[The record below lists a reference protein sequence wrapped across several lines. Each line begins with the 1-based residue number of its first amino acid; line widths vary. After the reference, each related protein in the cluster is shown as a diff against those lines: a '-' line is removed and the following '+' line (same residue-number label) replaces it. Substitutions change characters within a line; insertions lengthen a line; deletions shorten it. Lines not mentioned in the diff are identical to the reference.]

1 MSNWTTTTNF
11 HCHFI
16 NPSITC
22 NTDKQYSRNITSNI
36 PVTGLA
42 KHFLTEHMLNSV
54 LEHTNKR
61 MNYLIR
67 YLPDNFNE
75 NRLYPFVKLF
85 SFDELMAFS
94 VFFCFCFFFFFAMDC
109 GIRRKWLLGEPVVMT
124 FPQFL
129 HLPCLETDFVHF
141 SICIICWLQDTSRK
155 IVFKSICCLPRVLW
169 SIQQATQN

>member
-22 NTDKQYSRNITSNI
+22 NTDRQYSRNITSKI

-54 LEHTNKR
+54 LEHTNKI

-94 VFFCFCFFFFFAMDC
+94 GFFFFFCHGLWHQKKMTVRWTCSNDVSSVSTSTMPRNRFC
-109 GIRRKWLLGEPVVMT
+109 SFLNMYHLL
-124 FPQFL
+124 
-129 HLPCLETDFVHF
+129 
-141 SICIICWLQDTSRK
+141 TSRHEQK
-155 IVFKSICCLPRVLW
+155 NSVEIDLLSSESSLKHSASNAELI
-169 SIQQATQN
+169 